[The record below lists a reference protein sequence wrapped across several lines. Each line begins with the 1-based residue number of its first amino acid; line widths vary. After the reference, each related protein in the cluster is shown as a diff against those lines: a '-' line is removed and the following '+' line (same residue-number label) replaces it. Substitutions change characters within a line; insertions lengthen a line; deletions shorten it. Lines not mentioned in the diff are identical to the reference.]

1 MKGAKDGK
9 DPWITSCLQLL
20 ENLTFKTNKVHGEFK
35 VPVTSACSETEWRRS
50 YSAAGGSVTNFRCS
64 LVVCTVYREMT
75 IKFTL
80 SQFSHFL

>member
-64 LVVCTVYREMT
+64 LVVSSRFILHC
-75 IKFTL
+75 I
-80 SQFSHFL
+80 